1 LQFIHL
7 FRYKPFGNTDSGGK
21 RDGYMVLPEVLK
33 STRLVAALAAL
44 SVVSVPVMVMAD
56 ASNPVYMPKKKAK
69 VVKAKAKAKRKAVA
83 KPKMVKPVQAPE
95 PVYTAPEPVYTP
107 PAPEPVYTPAPEPVY
122 TPAPAPA
129 PAPAPIPAPV
139 ASSGGGSGWLL
150 GLLGAAAAIGGIVLA
165 SGDST
170 PTSP

>member
-1 LQFIHL
+1 
-7 FRYKPFGNTDSGGK
+7 
-21 RDGYMVLPEVLK
+21 MVLPEVFK

-56 ASNPVYMPKKKAK
+56 ASNPVYVPKKKAK
-69 VVKAKAKAKRKAVA
+69 KVKAKVKAKRKAVA
-83 KPKMVKPVQAPE
+83 KPRMVKPVQAPE
-95 PVYTAPEPVYTP
+95 PVMAPEPVYTP

-122 TPAPAPA
+122 TPPPVAAPT
-129 PAPAPIPAPV
+129 PAPIPAPV

-165 SGDST
+165 SGEDT